1 MRWPLPWL
9 LGACAALGCVTPF
22 DTNGGSQIGSLE
34 CSDDVIEVQL
44 RDPTGLGLSGEL
56 SYAYEAQEPITLQ
69 CTGYC
74 MFLDPVPELGTYV
87 FEATVAEQTQA
98 QTLVFD
104 DSYFVQDIPE
114 CDPYR
119 YAVVLFEFDGE

>member
-1 MRWPLPWL
+1 MRRYLPLL
-9 LGACAALGCVTPF
+9 LGACAAFGCVSPY

-56 SYAYEAQEPITLQ
+56 TYIYEDQEPITLQ

-74 MFLDPVPELGTYV
+74 MFINPVPDLGTYV
-87 FEATVAEQTQA
+87 FEALVAEQTQS

-104 DSYFVQDIPE
+104 DSYFIQDIPE

-119 YAVVLFEFDGE
+119 YAVVLFEFEVE